1 MPCEVYSS
9 RRPSQYQRD
18 QIRHRDILDPE
29 NYPLDPSMIEMELS
43 MRTSYEH
50 MEINGLTPWCRRP
63 PFQGG
68 AAGKGQN
75 GPHVQ

>member
-1 MPCEVYSS
+1 MSYISSLDNIDDHVEYSEYSECTVYA
-9 RRPSQYQRD
+9 
-18 QIRHRDILDPE
+18 
-29 NYPLDPSMIEMELS
+29 
-43 MRTSYEH
+43 TV
-50 MEINGLTPWCRRP
+50 INGLTPWCRRP

>member
-1 MPCEVYSS
+1 MEWNMDIEKYVIYEYIIYVYIIDMMYN
-9 RRPSQYQRD
+9 R
-18 QIRHRDILDPE
+18 I
-29 NYPLDPSMIEMELS
+29 
-43 MRTSYEH
+43 
-50 MEINGLTPWCRRP
+50 INGLTPWCRRP